1 MMFSIEPQQ
10 FFNIAVTAGIA
21 LFGWLAREMWEAIK
35 DLRKD
40 IHKIEIDLPSGYIR
54 RDEFSEGIRE
64 IKELCRL
71 IFDRLE
77 NKADK
82 ER

>member
-1 MMFSIEPQQ
+1 MEPQL
-10 FFNIAVTAGIA
+10 FFNIAITAGVGLI
-21 LFGWLAREMWEAIK
+21 GWLAREMWEAIK

-40 IHKIEIDLPSGYIR
+40 IHKIEVDLPTVYIR

-71 IFDRLE
+71 IFERLE

>member
-1 MMFSIEPQQ
+1 MFTMDPQSL
-10 FFNIAVTAGIA
+10 FNIVVTAGVA
-21 LFGWLAREMWEAIK
+21 LIGWLAREMWGAIK
-35 DLRKD
+35 ELRKD
-40 IHKIEIDLPSGYIR
+40 IHKIEIELPSAYIR
-54 RDEFSEGIRE
+54 RDEFSEGIKE
-64 IKELCRL
+64 IKDICRQ